1 MTFSTI
7 TALALLCQF
16 SQPLHTYQLL
26 QLFQLLT
33 IVWTMKALI
42 FHIKL
47 FELWEQSWQLDCLMI
62 IHYNSLNSQIKL
74 HVSTISSV
82 SMRVATSVHGKS
94 FPRHFKRS
102 HAHKQYS
109 VATVAWV
116 LLSVLMR
123 VIHQSPRSV
132 TFSASWLYV
141 GMSKLLASYSYSMTQ
156 H

>member
-1 MTFSTI
+1 MINHCRHINCYSYFNYW
-7 TALALLCQF
+7 LLSEQWRL
-16 SQPLHTYQLL
+16 SHLSHWA
-26 QLFQLLT
+26 
-33 IVWTMKALI
+33 VWTFRAVLTT
-42 FHIKL
+42 
-47 FELWEQSWQLDCLMI
+47 QYCLMI
-62 IHYNSLNSQIKL
+62 IHHNSLNSQIKL

-116 LLSVLMR
+116 FLMR
-123 VIHQSPRSV
+123 VTHQSPRSV
-132 TFSASWLYV
+132 TFSASWLYD